1 MSDDPDEPSMSI
13 ELTVLSPAWR
23 HALPEAETLARRAAV
38 AALAAVPVDR
48 RPPAGAELSL
58 VLADDAVLR
67 RLNRDYRG
75 QDKPTNVLSFA
86 NQVAIRDPAD
96 LDSDILGDVVLARGT
111 LCREAAEQGK
121 DPADHLCH
129 LVAHGVLHLLGYDHE
144 IDSEAVEMEGL
155 EAAIL
160 ARLGI
165 ADPYAGLAARE
176 VAECE

>member
-1 MSDDPDEPSMSI
+1 M
-13 ELTVLSPAWR
+13 LAPAWR
-23 HALPEAETLARRAAV
+23 DTLPEAEALACGAAR

-58 VLADDAVLR
+58 VLADDTVLR

-86 NQVAIRDPAD
+86 NQAAIGSPAR
-96 LDSDILGDVVLARGT
+96 LDSDLLGDVVLARET

-121 DPADHLCH
+121 DPAHHLCH
-129 LVAHGVLHLLGYDHE
+129 LVVHGVLHLLGYDHE
-144 IDSEAVEMEGL
+144 IDSETAKMEDL
-155 EAAIL
+155 EVDIL
-160 ARLGI
+160 AGLGI
-165 ADPYAGLAARE
+165 ADPYAGLVARE